1 MRRSRFRARIGRRA
15 GNRRVQVKRGE
26 DQFRRI
32 HERVVLDPVQRE
44 RTLEALSMDSIDI
57 VEAPK
62 LRLSLRTIGM
72 TNDQRGQ
79 TRLPGHQAQV
89 LHCLSAAGGRRT
101 LGSQ

>member
-1 MRRSRFRARIGRRA
+1 MRRSRFRAQIGRRT

-32 HERVVLDPVQRE
+32 HECVVLDPVQRE
-44 RTLEALSMDSIDI
+44 RTLEALSMNCIDI

-62 LRLSLRTIGM
+62 LRLSLRTIGV
-72 TNDQRGQ
+72 TDDQRGQ
-79 TRLPGHQAQV
+79 PRLPRHQAKM

-101 LGSQ
+101 LGSH